1 MNGRYNTGA
10 RVYIAGL
17 PDFFVEKAPT
27 VRKVAEIGV
36 AQCSMK
42 LGS

>member
-1 MNGRYNTGA
+1 MNGRDNTDA

-36 AQCSMK
+36 TNVS
-42 LGS
+42 